1 MESVFLTVA
10 PGLRRR
16 QPRRWPRLPAMATT
30 LQQVAVRAGV
40 SLATASRVLN
50 GSARTPRE
58 DVAARVQQAA
68 AELGYV
74 ANAQAQALA
83 RSSTGLIGLVVQD
96 IADPYFSSIASGV
109 QSVAQQHGRQMLL
122 ASTNRDPVTEH
133 ASVSAFM
140 AYRTDAIILAG
151 SRRTGTASG
160 QDRLVQLCAAYARN
174 GGTVAVIGQPVED
187 YICVE
192 PNNASGATRLARELL
207 AIGHRRFAL
216 ITGQPWLRTSAD
228 RVAAFTGTVEQQP
241 DARIEWSIATDFSR
255 NGAYDAA
262 TARLADVATIA
273 GPHGSSLPL
282 CIFATTD
289 VMALGVLTAC
299 RELGLDVP
307 GQVAVAG
314 FDDINT
320 LRDSS
325 PSLTTVRLDL
335 EGMGRAAAQLVTR
348 PTADLPRGFDADPIL
363 RESTRLS

>member
-1 MESVFLTVA
+1 
-10 PGLRRR
+10 
-16 QPRRWPRLPAMATT
+16 MATT

-58 DVAARVQQAA
+58 DVAARVQLAA

-96 IADPYFSSIASGV
+96 IADPYFSSIAAGV
-109 QSVAQQHGRQMLL
+109 QSVAQEHGRQMLL
-122 ASTNRDPVTEH
+122 ASTNRDPATEH

-140 AYRTDAIILAG
+140 AHRTDAIILAG
-151 SRRTGTASG
+151 SRRTGSASG
-160 QDRLVQLCAAYARN
+160 QDRLVQLCAAYAKN

-187 YICVE
+187 YISVE
-192 PNNASGATRLARELL
+192 PHNAAGADRLARELL

-216 ITGQPWLRTSAD
+216 ITGQTWLRTSAD
-228 RVAAFTGTVEQQP
+228 RIGAFTAAVGAQD
-241 DARIEWSIATDFSR
+241 DATIEWSIATDFTR
-255 NGAYDAA
+255 DGAYDAA
-262 TARLADVATIA
+262 TAQLADLAPGTQ
-273 GPHGSSLPL
+273 PL

-335 EGMGRAAAQLVTR
+335 EGMGRAAARLVTH
-348 PTADLPRGFDADPIL
+348 PTADVPRGFDADPIL
-363 RESTRLS
+363 RESTRLG